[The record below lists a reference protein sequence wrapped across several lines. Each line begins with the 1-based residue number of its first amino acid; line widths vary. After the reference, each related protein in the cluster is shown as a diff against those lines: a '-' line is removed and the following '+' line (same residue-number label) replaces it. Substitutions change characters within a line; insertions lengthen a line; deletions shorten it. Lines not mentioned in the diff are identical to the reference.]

1 MNLKTYTKKERNA
14 FFIGLAG
21 QNIIF
26 TIMGTFATY
35 FLRDTLFFPAAL
47 LAVALPLIMVFDA
60 ITDPFMGVMIDRT
73 KSRFGKCRP
82 WLMVMPGAIFVFVML
97 SFMGWEYDEAAR
109 NIGTLIFTFGAYLL
123 WGIFYMAGDIP
134 LWGVTSLMTEDE
146 KHRRSLQAYARM
158 IAGVGAGIAMF
169 GFPGIAVGLGQAVG
183 NERYG
188 FIIAALLFAGVG
200 CGVYQLV
207 GLFVKEKVVPPP
219 QKVNVWEN
227 FRMAWQN
234 KPFRRVMI
242 SGIFAAP
249 RNLIMIVSMPLITYY
264 FADRN
269 WLLMMFYT
277 VVLGGGVFGGM
288 FMSMAL
294 VPKLLQRW
302 RKKTIYNASL
312 LLGVPVNLLLFGL
325 YVLSITLDSSLTRV
339 WFIIPLIPIFVLIGA
354 TNGLFTVLQTN
365 MITDS
370 VDYEEY
376 TNHRRPDGFF
386 FSGQTFLAKVGNGIC
401 LMIYNALSA
410 IVLFSGNNIRLL
422 QQMAESPLSPIPR
435 SVMQHGSEAYHRVY
449 EFYMRA
455 LYCCET
461 LAESVG
467 CCYETFGEYIPIAT
481 EYMGSLTEDRL
492 FWFFFV
498 LFFSASVVPAIGC
511 ALGVLPTLKYELTE
525 EKHEEILQELQR
537 RRREDEAATEA

>member
-1 MNLKTYTKKERNA
+1 MNLKTFTKKERNVFMA
-14 FFIGLAG
+14 GLAG

-35 FLRDTLFFPAAL
+35 YLRDTLLFPAAL
-47 LAVALPLIMVFDA
+47 LAIMLPAVMVFDA
-60 ITDPFMGVMIDRT
+60 VTDPFMGVMIDRT

-82 WLMVMPGAIFVFVML
+82 WLMATPGLIFVFVML
-97 SFMGWEYDEAAR
+97 SFMGWHYDEGAN
-109 NIGTLIFTFGAYLL
+109 NIGTLIFTFGAYLV
-123 WGIFYMAGDIP
+123 WGVFYMAGDIP
-134 LWGVTSLMTEDE
+134 LWGITSLMTEDE

-158 IAGVGAGIAMF
+158 IAGVGAGIALF
-169 GFPGIAVGLGQAVG
+169 SFPGVAVGLGQALG
-183 NERYG
+183 SERYG
-188 FIIAALLFAGVG
+188 FIIAAFIYAAVG

-207 GLFVKEKVVPPP
+207 GIFVKEKVNAPVK
-219 QKVNVWEN
+219 KVKVREN
-227 FRMAWQN
+227 FRMAWNN
-234 KPFRRVMI
+234 KPFRRVML

-269 WLLMMFYT
+269 PLLMIFYT
-277 VVLGGGVFGGM
+277 LVLGGGVFGGGFVAM
-288 FMSMAL
+288 TL
-294 VPKLLQRW
+294 VPKMLQRW
-302 RKKTIYNASL
+302 SKKTLYNASL
-312 LLGVPVNLLLFGL
+312 LIGIPTNLLLFGL
-325 YVLSITLDSSLTRV
+325 YMLSITMNSSLTRV
-339 WFIIPLIPIFVLIGA
+339 WFILPLIPVFALIGA

-365 MITDS
+365 MITDA

-376 TNHRRPDGFF
+376 KNNRRPDGFF

-410 IVLFSGNNIRLL
+410 VVLFSGNNIRLL
-422 QQMAESPLSPIPR
+422 QQMAEGARHPVPR
-435 SVMQHGSEAYHRVY
+435 EVMQRGSEVYHRIY
-449 EFYMRA
+449 EA

-467 CCYETFGEYIPIAT
+467 CCYETFGQYLYI
-481 EYMGSLTEDRL
+481 GNLTEDRL

-511 ALGVLPTLKYELTE
+511 ALGVIPTLKYELTE
-525 EKHEEILQELQR
+525 EKHEEILEELQQR
-537 RRREDEAATEA
+537 RRESVTE